1 MVQIPEGE
9 PSAVEVDF
17 MEGSGSR
24 AEPSTLEV
32 DIAEGSESRGRT
44 IHAKGMNRGW
54 FGYQGANHPR

>member
-1 MVQIPEGE
+1 
-9 PSAVEVDF
+9 